1 MHKRKRSTTGRK
13 EVEEKN
19 SNRVSPAQHRR
30 YDNITI
36 DTKSEPLTLRLVL
49 DIMIVLENNTLM
61 KK

>member
-30 YDNITI
+30 YDNLAI

-49 DIMIVLENNTLM
+49 DIMIVL
-61 KK
+61 